1 MSAFTTVVLTALQSV
16 LQLFLLMGLGIFLQR
31 KMDVLGT
38 QLRKEMSSVIFSI
51 TLPCMLVT
59 KVASS
64 LDLSQAAVLLIV
76 PVFAALHIALAY
88 GMALGGAR
96 LLASH
101 FSLVF
106 HQGHFTAA
114 SALGN
119 CGAVGF
125 SKIPVFVLD

>member
-1 MSAFTTVVLTALQSV
+1 MSTLTTVVLTALQSV

-31 KMDVLGT
+31 RMDVLGT
-38 QLRKEMSSVIFSI
+38 QLRKEMSSVIFCV

-76 PVFAALHIALAY
+76 PAFAALHIALAY
-88 GMALGGAR
+88 LMALGGAR

-119 CGAVGF
+119 CGAD
-125 SKIPVFVLD
+125 PVWE